1 MVHNI
6 NSRYSITFDDVLLSP
21 DYSEIK
27 PKDTNTSIKLSN
39 LQLHIPIISSA
50 MDTVTESKMAIGMAL
65 QGGIGVVHRNT
76 SIPLQAKEIQK
87 VKNYKISKNQANRGA
102 VYSSGKLE
110 HVLYQLIGGLKSSMG
125 YTGHRTIK
133 KMQNNCTYIFVS
145 KAGARESN
153 VHDIIR

>member
-76 SIPLQAKEIQK
+76 SIPLQA
-87 VKNYKISKNQANRGA
+87 
-102 VYSSGKLE
+102 
-110 HVLYQLIGGLKSSMG
+110 
-125 YTGHRTIK
+125 
-133 KMQNNCTYIFVS
+133 
-145 KAGARESN
+145 
-153 VHDIIR
+153 

>member
-87 VKNYKISKNQANRGA
+87 VKNYKISKNQANLQ
-102 VYSSGKLE
+102 SGKSGKWVE
-110 HVLYQLIGGLKSSMG
+110 EGIPPYCG
-125 YTGHRTIK
+125 
-133 KMQNNCTYIFVS
+133 
-145 KAGARESN
+145 
-153 VHDIIR
+153 